1 MSFPNLS
8 AIAVRERQLTLFFLV
23 LSLLAGV
30 SAFLSLGRAEDPAIR
45 MQMLVV
51 SALWPGA
58 SNDDMETIVVRTLEK
73 KLQELENLHRIQTS
87 IRDGRADIMVAFED
101 YTSNEKLTELL
112 YQVRKR
118 MQDIT
123 PELPAGVQGPWVN
136 DDFSDVYFSLIAVS
150 APGLPLRDL
159 TREAE
164 ALRDDLRQIPGILKV
179 NLLGEHPE
187 RIWVDIDNA
196 KLLNLGISPLQVFD
210 AIDAFNAVHPAGF
223 VETQGPRLWL
233 RPSVG
238 LADPERLRR
247 LPFRI
252 DGRLVHLGDFAH
264 IHAGYEE
271 PPAFQIRANGEDAL
285 LIGAIM
291 EPGENGLALGKRI
304 QTFIDTR
311 RAELPAGMHI
321 VEISD
326 QSEAIEAAVS
336 LFEIKFLVA
345 VAVVMGVGFLALG
358 WRAGMIVGIV
368 VPATLGLTFVLMKLM
383 GVNLDRITLGALIIA
398 LGLLVD
404 DAIIS
409 IEMILVKL
417 EQGWD
422 RLRAAAH
429 AWNVT
434 AAPMLWGTL
443 ITMFGFVPIGFA
455 KSGVSEYAGNIFWVL
470 AFSLLI
476 SWLVAVTFAP
486 WLGVTLLSRRPGS
499 DTHDEHAVYET
510 PLYRR
515 FRALV
520 TLALRRR
527 GATVALTAGLLVL
540 AGITMATVVEKQ
552 FFPGSDRPEV
562 VVGIQ
567 LPAGTSI
574 ERTTEVVKR
583 LETRLK
589 DRTDVRHFT
598 AYLGA
603 GAPRFFISINPEY
616 PDPAFAKLIIV
627 TTGPN
632 ARDALIRELE
642 SHVRDG
648 EFPEARLRINAL
660 LFGPPVQWPLS
671 FRIIGPDFDTL
682 QTLGEQVRQTMAANP
697 HVTPPI
703 TDWGERVPRLHV
715 DMDNDRLAQLG
726 LTPRDV
732 ARQMQFRNQGLPVTA
747 VRQGI
752 RHVDV
757 WVRADKPQD
766 APPVYELFNAE
777 GRKIPLTQI
786 AMPSV
791 RYEQALVR
799 RHDGERFIEVM
810 ADVVGA
816 QPQDTALALWKTLEP
831 VRASLPPGYRIEIGG
846 SYEQSAKSEKSIN
859 DVFPLMMALML
870 ICIMMQ
876 MRSFAGTLVVLA
888 TAPLGMVGAAV
899 VLLVCGQPFGFVAML
914 GLIGLG
920 GILMR
925 NTLILTQQVSDNLA
939 AGLPPAEAITEATV
953 MRARPVALT
962 GLAAALA
969 FVPLASDSF
978 WGPLAYTLIGGVLV
992 GTVMTLFFVP
1002 ALYSLIMIRQPAD
1015 TPAKP

>member
-8 AIAVRERQLTLFFLV
+8 ALAVREGQLTLFFLII
-23 LSLLAGV
+23 SLCAGA

-51 SALWPGA
+51 SAVWPGA
-58 SNDDMETIVVRTLEK
+58 SNDDMENIVVRKLEK
-73 KLQELENLHRIQTS
+73 KLQELENLYRIQTS
-87 IRDGRADIMVAFED
+87 IRDGRADIMVAFQD

-123 PELPAGVQGPWVN
+123 PELPAGVMGPWVN

-150 APGLPLRDL
+150 APGLPLRDI

-164 ALRDDLRQIPGILKV
+164 RLRDELRQIPGVLKV

-210 AIDAFNAVHPAGF
+210 TIDAFNAVHSGGF
-223 VETQGPRLWL
+223 VETQGPKLWL
-233 RPSVG
+233 RPSSG
-238 LADPERLRR
+238 LADPDRLRG
-247 LPFRI
+247 LPFHI
-252 DGRLVHLGDFAH
+252 DGRIVTLSQFARV
-264 IHAGYEE
+264 HAGHEE
-271 PPAFQIRANGEDAL
+271 PPSFQIRANGEDAL
-285 LIGAIM
+285 LLGAIM
-291 EPGENGLALGKRI
+291 APGENGLQLGRRI
-304 QTFIDTR
+304 QGFIDTQR
-311 RAELPAGMHI
+311 TLLPAGIHL
-321 VEISD
+321 VEIAD
-326 QSEAIEAAVS
+326 QSEAIDAAVS

-422 RLRAAAH
+422 KMRAAAH

-455 KSGVSEYAGNIFWVL
+455 NSGVREYAGNIFWVL
-470 AFSLLI
+470 AFSLLL

-486 WLGVTLLSRRPGS
+486 WLGVNLLSPKRREGHQDEAS
-499 DTHDEHAVYET
+499 VYDT
-510 PLYRR
+510 PFYRR
-515 FRALV
+515 FRSLV
-520 TLALRRR
+520 TLSLRRS
-527 GATVALTAGLLVL
+527 GMTVSITAALLV
-540 AGITMATVVEKQ
+540 AAFVTMATLIEKQ

-562 VVGIQ
+562 VIGIQ
-567 LPAGTSI
+567 LPAGTSVH
-574 ERTTEVVKR
+574 RTEEVVKR
-583 LETRLK
+583 LESMLVGRE
-589 DRTDVRHFT
+589 DVRHFT
-598 AYLGA
+598 SYIGA

-616 PDPAFAKLIIV
+616 PDSAFAKIIVV
-627 TTGPN
+627 TTGPR

-642 SHVRDG
+642 AHAREG
-648 EFPEARLRINAL
+648 EFPEARLRVNAL

-671 FRIIGPDFDTL
+671 FRIIGPDFATL
-682 QTLGEQVRQTMAANP
+682 QQLGGQVRDVMAAHP

-715 DMDNDRLAQLG
+715 DMDNDRLAHLG

-732 ARQMQFRNQGLPVTA
+732 ARQMQFRNQGIPVTA
-747 VRQGI
+747 VRQDM
-752 RHVDV
+752 RNVEV
-757 WVRADKPQD
+757 WVRADKSAGQ
-766 APPVYELFNAE
+766 PPIYELFNDA
-777 GRKIPLTQI
+777 GRKIPLTQV
-786 AMPSV
+786 AMPSI

-799 RHDGERFIEVM
+799 RHDGQRFIEVM
-810 ADVVGA
+810 ADVVDA
-816 QPQDTALALWKTLEP
+816 QPQDTSLALWKTLAP
-831 VRASLPPGYRIEIGG
+831 LRQSLPPGYRMEIGG
-846 SYEQSAKSEKSIN
+846 SFEQSAKSEKSIN
-859 DVFPLMMALML
+859 DVFPLMVGLML
-870 ICIMMQ
+870 VCIMMQ
-876 MRSFAGTLVVLA
+876 MRSFQGALVVLA
-888 TAPLGMVGAAV
+888 TAPLGVVGAAI

-925 NTLILTQQVSDNLA
+925 NTLILTQQVSDNLN
-939 AGLPPAEAITEATV
+939 AGMPPAIAIVEATV

-992 GTVMTLFFVP
+992 GTLMTLFVVP
-1002 ALYSLIMIRQPAD
+1002 ALYSLIMLRKAPAEA
-1015 TPAKP
+1015 P